1 MGLSGFQDEADSAVR
16 DCEHPQGGHGPRQGP
31 DRHHQGSSWHLDQE
45 LQASYPRHPAGGQEH
60 CQDRQVVRQEEG
72 AGRRPHLLSHIGN
85 MCKGVQFGF
94 QYKMR
99 SAYAH
104 FPINC
109 VVTENNTLVEVRNY
123 LGEKYIR
130 RVQMLPGVTVY
141 NSAKVKD
148 ELILEGNNIESVS
161 KCAAR
166 IQQSTSIHNKDI
178 RKFLDGVYVSE
189 KTTVVETEE

>member
-1 MGLSGFQDEADSAVR
+1 MRQILQSETVSVPKGVTARVKGRTVIIKGPRGTLTRNFKHLTLDLQLVGKNTIKIEKWFGKRKELAAVR
-16 DCEHPQGGHGPRQGP
+16 TC
-31 DRHHQGSSWHLDQE
+31 
-45 LQASYPRHPAGGQEH
+45 
-60 CQDRQVVRQEEG
+60 C
-72 AGRRPHLLSHIGN
+72 SHIAN
-85 MCKGVQFGF
+85 MCKGVQYGF

-141 NSAKVKD
+141 NSTKVKD
-148 ELILEGNNIESVS
+148 ELILEGNDIESVS

-166 IQQSTSIHNKDI
+166 IQQSTSVHNKDI

-189 KTTVVETEE
+189 KTTVVEVE